1 MKEESKIIYKK
12 RPKEKYLSQTKSKES
27 LSTIKELF
35 NQYLS
40 CESKEEL
47 KSFFSAQY
55 YNRIYNFLFLIQ
67 NKNDLIELYSYINQI
82 IIKLINN
89 KLNQKEEKKNDIEN
103 IKKVINYINKIEKK
117 IKNIKNILI
126 TSTSRFNSELIK
138 SMNDN
143 LDISSA
149 FTKTKEALTN
159 FVENS
164 EKIIINNLAKKE
176 LVNQNLYISIFQFI
190 GIIKLLLS
198 NKKVEEF
205 TEKIYEILMK
215 DSKYENI
222 YDEMSK
228 KLKEKLNEG
237 SKAQNDFI
245 NIYFNSI
252 YDEIEKNY
260 IIFLKILGEKEANK
274 YKERIIKIYIFEKL
288 INDIFKNEKF
298 LKIIVSEKNYDILK
312 IIESK
317 TRQSLKLTK
326 EFINCLFD
334 ILLNEFQAKLSPSEQ
349 KTDISAGIHYIE
361 KLLLKVMELNSIFKE
376 VFNENRKVQLKFHE
390 TLLKLIS
397 LNKLVALEYFLSVY
411 INENLYKE
419 EKRNKYI
426 FNKALMQLI
435 SNVDKKEVQLISNVD
450 KKEVFFKYH
459 KKFIIKRISNNI
471 FNLNIETEFHNYLK
485 KNVENKYISEE
496 NRLFKDIN
504 DNKFI
509 NEDKSENYF
518 YLFSFDTLDTQYDLL
533 QIIDLEKKN
542 CEILNPFK
550 LQMDKYNQSF
560 PKRKIS
566 ISQLF
571 STFEIIFLKKYNLIV
586 NYIQWYIIQIILKN
600 KNEKYSITYERL
612 ISLIPYKPENKVF
625 LKVYINS
632 LIDLKILIKESSGI
646 LENELNSND
655 IIKINFNFESK
666 KNNILCFIKPN
677 NIIKG
682 MIKNVNTKESVQKED
697 EYIKNYKVNAIKDN
711 AGRIIDCIIVQI
723 LKGIPSGENLQEKN
737 LIINLLKHKLIEDLQ
752 LRKYNVIDTLYI
764 KQRIDNLVTREV
776 IKRNEDKESNDI
788 SYSYY

>member
-1 MKEESKIIYKK
+1 MKEESKIIYHK
-12 RPKEKYLSQTKSKES
+12 RPKEKYISQTKSKEN
-27 LSTIKELF
+27 LTIIKDLF
-35 NQYLS
+35 NQYIS
-40 CESKEEL
+40 CDSKEEL
-47 KSFFSAQY
+47 KCFFSAQY
-55 YNRIYNFLFLIQ
+55 YNRIYNFLFLIKS
-67 NKNDLIELYSYINQI
+67 KNDLVELYSYINQTI
-82 IIKLINN
+82 INLINN
-89 KLNQKEEKKNDIEN
+89 KLSKKEEDKNDIEY

-126 TSTSRFNSELIK
+126 TSTSRFDSDLIK

-143 LDISSA
+143 LDISSSFEKA
-149 FTKTKEALTN
+149 KDALMN

-164 EKIIINNLAKKE
+164 EKIILNNLEKKE
-176 LVNQNLYISIFQFI
+176 LEKQNLYISIFQYI

-198 NKKVEEF
+198 NKKIEEF

-215 DSKYENI
+215 ESKYDNI
-222 YDEMSK
+222 YEEMSK
-228 KLKEKLNEG
+228 KLKEKINEG
-237 SKAQNDFI
+237 SKVQNDFI
-245 NIYFNSI
+245 NFYFNSI
-252 YDEIEKNY
+252 YNEIEKNY
-260 IIFLKILGEKEANK
+260 IIFLKIFGEKEANK

-288 INDIFKNEKF
+288 INDIFKNEKL

-317 TRQSLKLTK
+317 ARQSLKLTK

-334 ILLNEFQAKLSPSEQ
+334 ILLNDFQTKISPPKQ
-349 KTDISAGIHYIE
+349 KADISDGIKYVE

-397 LNKLVALEYFLSVY
+397 MNKLDGLEYFLSVY

-426 FNKALMQLI
+426 FNKALMQII
-435 SNVDKKEVQLISNVD
+435 SNLDKKEI
-450 KKEVFFKYH
+450 FFKYH

-471 FNLNIETEFHNYLK
+471 FNLDIETELHNYLK
-485 KNVENKYISEE
+485 KNVENKYIREE
-496 NRLFKDIN
+496 NKLFKDIN
-504 DNKFI
+504 DTKFI
-509 NEDKSENYF
+509 NEDKSGNYF
-518 YLFSFDTLDTQYDLL
+518 FLFSFDELDNQYDLL
-533 QIIDLEKKN
+533 QIIDLEKQN
-542 CEILNPFK
+542 YEILNPFK
-550 LQMDKYNQSF
+550 SNIDKYNQSF

-566 ISQLF
+566 LSQIF
-571 STFEIIFLKKYNLIV
+571 STFEITFLKKYNLIV
-586 NYIQWYIIQIILKN
+586 NYIQWYIMQIILKN
-600 KNEKYSITYERL
+600 KNEKYSIAYEKL
-612 ISLIPYKPENKVF
+612 ISLIPFKPENKVF

-632 LIDLKILIKESSGI
+632 LIELKILIKESSGI
-646 LENELNSND
+646 SENELNSND
-655 IIKINFNFESK
+655 IIKINLNFQSN

-677 NIIKG
+677 SIIKG
-682 MIKNVNTKESVQKED
+682 MIKNANTTETKQKED

-711 AGRIIDCIIVQI
+711 AGRIIDCILIQI
-723 LKGIPSGENLQEKN
+723 LKGMPSGENLQEKN

-776 IKRNEDKESNDI
+776 IKRNVDNETNEV

>member
-12 RPKEKYLSQTKSKES
+12 RPKEKYLNQTKSKES

-55 YNRIYNFLFLIQ
+55 YNRIYNFLFLIR

-126 TSTSRFNSELIK
+126 TSTSRFDSELIK

-159 FVENS
+159 FVKNS

-215 DSKYENI
+215 FSKYENI

-288 INDIFKNEKF
+288 INDIFKNEKL

-334 ILLNEFQAKLSPSEQ
+334 ILLNEFQTKLSPSTQ
-349 KTDISAGIHYIE
+349 KTDISAGIQYIE
-361 KLLLKVMELNSIFKE
+361 KLLLKIMELNSIFKE

-426 FNKALMQLI
+426 FNKALM
-435 SNVDKKEVQLISNVD
+435 QLISNVD

-600 KNEKYSITYERL
+600 KNEKYCITYEKL

-723 LKGIPSGENLQEKN
+723 LKGIPSGENLQEKD

>member
-1 MKEESKIIYKK
+1 MKEESKIIYRK
-12 RPKEKYLSQTKSKES
+12 RPKEKYLNQTKSKES

-89 KLNQKEEKKNDIEN
+89 KLNQKAEKKNDIEN

-149 FTKTKEALTN
+149 FAKTKDALTN

-176 LVNQNLYISIFQFI
+176 LVNQNLYISIFQYI

-228 KLKEKLNEG
+228 KLKEKINEG

-288 INDIFKNEKF
+288 INDIFKNEKL

-334 ILLNEFQAKLSPSEQ
+334 ILLNEFQTKLSPSEK

-361 KLLLKVMELNSIFKE
+361 KLLLKIMELNSIFKE

-397 LNKLVALEYFLSVY
+397 LNKLDALEYFLSVY

-435 SNVDKKEVQLISNVD
+435 SNVDKKEV
-450 KKEVFFKYH
+450 FFKFH

-496 NRLFKDIN
+496 NRIFKDIN
-504 DNKFI
+504 ENKFI

-600 KNEKYSITYERL
+600 KNEKYSITYEKL

-655 IIKINFNFESK
+655 IIKINLNFESK

-682 MIKNVNTKESVQKED
+682 MMKNVNTKESEQKED

-711 AGRIIDCIIVQI
+711 AGRIIDCIIIQI
-723 LKGIPSGENLQEKN
+723 LKGIPSGENLKEKD
-737 LIINLLKHKLIEDLQ
+737 LIINLLKHKIIEDLQ
-752 LRKYNVIDTLYI
+752 LRKYDVIDTLYI
-764 KQRIDNLVTREV
+764 KQRIDNLVSREV

>member
-288 INDIFKNEKF
+288 INDIFKNEKL

-334 ILLNEFQAKLSPSEQ
+334 ILLNEFQTKLSPSEQ

-426 FNKALMQLI
+426 FNKALM
-435 SNVDKKEVQLISNVD
+435 QLISNVD

-666 KNNILCFIKPN
+666 KNNILFFIKPN

>member
-12 RPKEKYLSQTKSKES
+12 RPKEKYLNQTKSKES

-55 YNRIYNFLFLIQ
+55 YNRIYNFLFLIR

-126 TSTSRFNSELIK
+126 TSTSRFDSELIK

-159 FVENS
+159 FVKNS

-215 DSKYENI
+215 FSKYENI

-288 INDIFKNEKF
+288 INDIFKNEKL

-334 ILLNEFQAKLSPSEQ
+334 ILLNEFQTKLSPSTQ
-349 KTDISAGIHYIE
+349 KTDISAGIQYIE
-361 KLLLKVMELNSIFKE
+361 KLLLKIMELNSIFKE

-426 FNKALMQLI
+426 FNKALM
-435 SNVDKKEVQLISNVD
+435 QLISNVD

-600 KNEKYSITYERL
+600 KNEKYCITYEKL

-723 LKGIPSGENLQEKN
+723 LKGIPSGENLQEKD
-737 LIINLLKHKLIEDLQ
+737 LIITLLKHKLIEDLQ

>member
-12 RPKEKYLSQTKSKES
+12 RPKENYLSQTKSKES

-55 YNRIYNFLFLIQ
+55 YNRIYNFLFLIR

-126 TSTSRFNSELIK
+126 TSTSRFDSELIK

-237 SKAQNDFI
+237 SNAQNDFI

-288 INDIFKNEKF
+288 INDIFKNEKL

-334 ILLNEFQAKLSPSEQ
+334 ILLNEFQTKLSPSEQ

-426 FNKALMQLI
+426 FNKALM
-435 SNVDKKEVQLISNVD
+435 QLISNVD

-600 KNEKYSITYERL
+600 KNEKYSITYEKL

-723 LKGIPSGENLQEKN
+723 LKGIPSGENLQEKD

>member
-1 MKEESKIIYKK
+1 
-12 RPKEKYLSQTKSKES
+12 
-27 LSTIKELF
+27 
-35 NQYLS
+35 
-40 CESKEEL
+40 
-47 KSFFSAQY
+47 
-55 YNRIYNFLFLIQ
+55 
-67 NKNDLIELYSYINQI
+67 
-82 IIKLINN
+82 
-89 KLNQKEEKKNDIEN
+89 
-103 IKKVINYINKIEKK
+103 
-117 IKNIKNILI
+117 
-126 TSTSRFNSELIK
+126 
-138 SMNDN
+138 MNDN

-176 LVNQNLYISIFQFI
+176 LVNPNLYISIFQFI

-288 INDIFKNEKF
+288 INDIFKNEKL

-334 ILLNEFQAKLSPSEQ
+334 ILLNEFQTKLSPSEQ

-361 KLLLKVMELNSIFKE
+361 KLLLKVIELNSIFKE

-426 FNKALMQLI
+426 FNKALM
-435 SNVDKKEVQLISNVD
+435 QLISNVD

-600 KNEKYSITYERL
+600 KNEKYCITYEKL

-711 AGRIIDCIIVQI
+711 VGRIIDCIIVQI
-723 LKGIPSGENLQEKN
+723 LKGIPSGENLQEKD